1 MLNWSKVP
9 QPIDRAFQLVHH
21 TNETRSLGT
30 PIDNAQVLASKV
42 ACLVL
47 REYFSRLLTA
57 LEDGELDPMT
67 VDEWREFANA
77 TEIASSDSDA
87 EPS

>member
-9 QPIDRAFQLVHH
+9 QPVDRAFQLVHH
-21 TNETRSLGT
+21 TNETRGMG
-30 PIDNAQVLASKV
+30 IAMDNAQVLAAKV

-47 REYFSRLLTA
+47 REYFSRVLTA

-67 VDEWREFANA
+67 VDEWKELASA
-77 TEIASSDSDA
+77 TSIERPDDP
-87 EPS
+87 E

>member
-1 MLNWSKVP
+1 MFNWSKVP

-21 TNETRSLGT
+21 TNEMRSMAV

-42 ACLVL
+42 ACLAL

-57 LEDGELDPMT
+57 LEDGELDPIT
-67 VDEWREFANA
+67 VEEWKELVNA
-77 TEIASSDSDA
+77 SEDCGESES
-87 EPS
+87 